1 MCLCVQH
8 GPQRYLPGVSDSSRV
23 WKGSGTTNSEAPE
36 STSRIA
42 DGLSTGKQKQCDSAK
57 IYNWCYDV

>member
-42 DGLSTGKQKQCDSAK
+42 DGLSTGKQKQCD
-57 IYNWCYDV
+57 